1 MTKDQS
7 EKLPHGLY
15 RLFWKSGGTSL
26 ASVGS
31 LYDGSSW
38 FAATNWTSPTAGG
51 IASTDWAKIDKVEPI
66 A

>member
-1 MTKDQS
+1 MTKEQANAI
-7 EKLPHGLY
+7 EHGLY

-31 LYDGSSW
+31 LYDGTHW
-38 FAATNWTSPTAGG
+38 FAPTNWTSPTAGG
-51 IASTDWAKIDKVEPI
+51 IASTDWRKIDKVEPI